1 MALLK
6 KRQVR
11 DVAVCGCQGECD
23 SRATLRYKEGRNGSD
38 CLAVC
43 YGYGFTVNGE
53 KNAETNLV
61 EMCPKGAE

>member
-1 MALLK
+1 MWLY
-6 KRQVR
+6 
-11 DVAVCGCQGECD
+11 VAVRESVTAVQ
-23 SRATLRYKEGRNGSD
+23 RYDIEGSNGSG